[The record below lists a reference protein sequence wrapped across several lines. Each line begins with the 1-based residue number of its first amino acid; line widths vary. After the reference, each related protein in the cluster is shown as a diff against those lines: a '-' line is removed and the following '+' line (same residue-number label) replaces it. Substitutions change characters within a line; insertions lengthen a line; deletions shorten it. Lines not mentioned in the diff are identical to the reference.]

1 MILPVSRSLT
11 ASAWFCAS
19 PGGRIRHMDYT
30 AIAATAGAV
39 TGAVAAI
46 ASLWNAYQFS
56 VLKGRVAEQGDNMR
70 AHVNAPGLHRTA

>member
-1 MILPVSRSLT
+1 
-11 ASAWFCAS
+11 
-19 PGGRIRHMDYT
+19 MDYT